1 MVCQAD
7 RLPTSG
13 KYSKIDAKMTV
24 RAGFGLILPLLAVVA
39 CSPGAPAGAPAAR
52 QAIEAAVTRYVAA
65 TNRGDADA
73 LMELYAEDAVLLP
86 PDHEPIEGR
95 EAIGAFWRQGTD
107 QGLEVSTMRVETDG
121 KIGYLVGRYRLPA
134 TAEDPPDSG
143 KYVMCLKR
151 EADGSWKLTADIW
164 NSSGEDDSDTE
175 PGVRAPQTV
184 SRLAAPRF
192 GGSSRAEVP
201 TGAGRD
207 GPRWSER
214 PA

>member
-1 MVCQAD
+1 
-7 RLPTSG
+7 
-13 KYSKIDAKMTV
+13 
-24 RAGFGLILPLLAVVA
+24 
-39 CSPGAPAGAPAAR
+39 
-52 QAIEAAVTRYVAA
+52 
-65 TNRGDADA
+65 
-73 LMELYAEDAVLLP
+73 
-86 PDHEPIEGR
+86 
-95 EAIGAFWRQGTD
+95 
-107 QGLEVSTMRVETDG
+107 MRVETDG

-175 PGVRAPQTV
+175 PGVTAPQTV